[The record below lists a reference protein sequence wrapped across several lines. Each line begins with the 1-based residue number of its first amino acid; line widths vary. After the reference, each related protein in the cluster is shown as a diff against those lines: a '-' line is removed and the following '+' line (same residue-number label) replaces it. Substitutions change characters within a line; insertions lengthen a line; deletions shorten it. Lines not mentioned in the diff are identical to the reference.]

1 MECACFSWIY
11 HNNKNNEENTML
23 AKITVADY
31 MTKKVVTLN
40 KETSV
45 IDAVK
50 KLLDSKITCAP
61 VVDAQGHLLGVFSEK
76 DSIKVFLKSVY
87 NQDMGGKVGD
97 YMTAG
102 VISVDADSSI
112 VELAEKFDHSSVR
125 SFPVFDDGAFVGI
138 ISRTDVLKALI
149 SLK

>member
-1 MECACFSWIY
+1 
-11 HNNKNNEENTML
+11 ML

-31 MTKKVVTLN
+31 MSKRIITVT
-40 KETSV
+40 KETHV

-50 KLLDSKITCAP
+50 KLLDNKVTSAP
-61 VVDAQGHLLGVFSEK
+61 VVDEQGRLIGVFSEK
-76 DSIKVFLKSVY
+76 DSIKAFLESVY
-87 NQDMGGKVGD
+87 NQGMSGKVGD
-97 YMTAG
+97 HMTMG
-102 VISVDADSSI
+102 TISVDADSSI

-125 SFPVFDDGAFVGI
+125 SFPVFDDGKFVGM